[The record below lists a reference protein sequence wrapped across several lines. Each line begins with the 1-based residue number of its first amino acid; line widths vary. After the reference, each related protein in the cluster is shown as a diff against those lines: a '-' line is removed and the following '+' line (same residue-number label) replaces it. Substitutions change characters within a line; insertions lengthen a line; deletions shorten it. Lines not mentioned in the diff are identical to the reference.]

1 MQSRTALTFQSSLL
15 PTMNRTL
22 SALLLAAFSLT
33 ASAQE
38 KAPVAPTA
46 PPPPRQLLPNAP
58 AARPPVGALI
68 APQTPSIQ
76 RQPIINSHSL
86 FKVNVTTQA
95 YNLHLPWQKESS
107 SDRRGLG
114 VVLEGHRVLVTAQ
127 IVADANY
134 IELELP
140 ESGQKMPAKVVAVD
154 YEANVALLA
163 PDSKTKEEA
172 FFKDRVAIGL
182 DTSTR
187 IGDTLYIWQTGRVGD
202 LIVSPLRVSKV
213 MTQGYVV
220 DGAAFLVY
228 EANGILRSEANS
240 FTLPVVKNGKLAG
253 LVLRYNSKDQVV
265 TILPAALIE
274 HFLKDSADG
283 KYDGFPSLGVEFQL
297 TLDDQFREYLHM
309 NEDTPGMYVSG
320 VTKGATADLMGVKKG
335 DILLS
340 MNGFRVDARGD
351 YKDPQYGALSIS
363 HIVRGRAFVGDTLK
377 VKVLRDGKEM
387 SLEGKLLRKDP
398 SDYLVTP
405 YQFDRGPNYV
415 VMGGLLFQELS
426 RPYLDAFGDD
436 QRGGA
441 VLRLARI
448 ADHPDEYEKAG
459 RRRLVFLSLVLPT
472 PSAQGYERMGGAVV
486 DKINGVAINDLK
498 DLDAAFKTPKDGIH
512 IIELKDYP
520 HILHLDAAAAERDNL
535 RLLDGA
541 YRLGS
546 LKRLEY

>member
-1 MQSRTALTFQSSLL
+1 MQLPPAFRMTPSPMPAMRLSL
-15 PTMNRTL
+15 
-22 SALLLAAFSLT
+22 ALLLTAFTIT
-33 ASAQE
+33 ATAQQ
-38 KAPVAPTA
+38 KAIVAPPSPKDLAPSDQNQPPVLPRGALVPT
-46 PPPPRQLLPNAP
+46 PPPGLER
-58 AARPPVGALI
+58 
-68 APQTPSIQ
+68 T
-76 RQPIINSHSL
+76 PIITSQSL
-86 FKVNVTTQA
+86 FKVNVTTQG

-163 PDSKTKEEA
+163 PDSPAKEEI
-172 FFKDRVAIGL
+172 FFKDRKALQL

-220 DGAAFLVY
+220 EGASFLVY

-274 HFLKDSADG
+274 HFLKDTADG
-283 KYDGFPSLGVEFQL
+283 KYDGFPNLGVEFQ
-297 TLDDQFREYLHM
+297 TTMDDQFREFLGM
-309 NEDTPGMYVSG
+309 KEDTPGMYVSG
-320 VTKGATADLMGVKKG
+320 VTKGGTADKMGVKKG
-335 DILLS
+335 DIMLA
-340 MNGFRVDARGD
+340 MNGFKIDARGD

-377 VKVLRDGKEM
+377 LKMLRDGKEVD
-387 SLEGKLLRKDP
+387 LEGKLMRKEP
-398 SDYLVTP
+398 GEFLVTP

-448 ADHPDEYEKAG
+448 ADHPDDYEKAG
-459 RRRLVFLSLVLPT
+459 RRKLVFLSLVLPT
-472 PSAQGYERMGGAVV
+472 PSAQGYERMGGVV
-486 DKINGVAINDLK
+486 VNKINGVAINDLK
-498 DLDAAFKTPKDGIH
+498 DLDAAFKSPKDGIH
-512 IIELKDYP
+512 IIELDDFP
-520 HILHLDAAAAERDNL
+520 HLLHLDAAAAERDNFS
-535 RLLDGA
+535 LLNGA